1 MTSYY
6 NWNEIEVEIE
16 IEIEMETEIKV
27 EIEIKIKI
35 EIEIGIETEIEI
47 EIEIGRFFY
56 ICISNIQVFTLFHF
70 FDFFILSKEFLKR
83 RIIPLIFILLYNYFS
98 NSI

>member
-1 MTSYY
+1 M
-6 NWNEIEVEIE
+6 
-16 IEIEMETEIKV
+16 
-27 EIEIKIKI
+27 KI
-35 EIEIGIETEIEI
+35 EIGMKIETEI

-70 FDFFILSKEFLKR
+70 FDFFIASKEFLRR
-83 RIIPLIFILLYNYFS
+83 RIIPLIFILLYNNFS

>member
-1 MTSYY
+1 MTSNY
-6 NWNEIEVEIE
+6 NWNKIIV
-16 IEIEMETEIKV
+16 EIKV
-27 EIEIKIKI
+27 EIEIEIGIEREMEIEIEI
-35 EIEIGIETEIEI
+35 EIEIGIEI

-70 FDFFILSKEFLKR
+70 FDFFISSEEFLKR

-98 NSI
+98 NSL